1 MDLTF
6 VTSGGPSDSA
16 QAQRKSEPQQE
27 EFLLRESAAGAS
39 SSSSRA
45 GSSSTSFPAAAASSS
60 FSGPKIMEVPVES
73 ESEVDVDALEARLHE
88 YHSQLEDMKGE
99 LDEEEAKK
107 GKEEEGETGK

>member
-1 MDLTF
+1 M
-6 VTSGGPSDSA
+6 
-16 QAQRKSEPQQE
+16 
-27 EFLLRESAAGAS
+27 
-39 SSSSRA
+39 
-45 GSSSTSFPAAAASSS
+45 
-60 FSGPKIMEVPVES
+60 ES